1 MRIGIHTGDIVGGVV
16 GTNIIRFDVYGENV
30 LIANQMESKGE
41 KMRINVSEQTK
52 ELLGNYSDLV
62 LEA

>member
-16 GTNIIRFDVYGENV
+16 GTDIIRFDVYGENV

-41 KMRINVSEQTK
+41 KMRINIS
-52 ELLGNYSDLV
+52 
-62 LEA
+62 